1 MVTFSVAVSIDFC
14 HPSLSVC
21 GHSHAQWMS
30 FSPKVSTQDSLELQN
45 FKEDFSSLKLKI

>member
-14 HPSLSVC
+14 RPSLSVC

-30 FSPKVSTQDSLELQN
+30 LSPKVSTQVWN
-45 FKEDFSSLKLKI
+45 CKLSKKIFQVLN